1 MSGSVS
7 FMKKLKSLGSHSL
20 EDKIQMTDRKFEL
33 ACAQMTLLSN
43 QIEAVKTRCQRAK
56 EGENRTHYE
65 LQKLRLST
73 LEGVYQKYYEY
84 TYRLARVLDAMCSK
98 QKTLKQNQE
107 AEGENSEE

>member
-1 MSGSVS
+1 
-7 FMKKLKSLGSHSL
+7 MKKVKSVGPHSL

-43 QIEAVKTRCQRAK
+43 QIEAVKTRCKRAK

-73 LEGVYQKYYEY
+73 LEGVYQKYFEY
-84 TYRLARVLDAMCSK
+84 TYRLARVLDAMWEK
-98 QKTLKQNQE
+98 IV
-107 AEGENSEE
+107 